1 VIDPAGA
8 AVAGEVHA
16 ALAARGST
24 VAVAESL
31 TAGLVAATLTAIP
44 GASRT
49 FRGGLVVYATD
60 LKASIGGVP
69 PGMLAAH
76 GPVSAPVAQALADS
90 VRHRLGATY
99 GLALTGVAGPD
110 EQDGRP
116 VGTVFVGLAGP
127 TGHQVRLVELP
138 GDREGIREGAVLA
151 ALRLLTEVLP
161 DAPARAAV
169 RNG

>member
-1 VIDPAGA
+1 MIDPAA
-8 AVAGEVHA
+8 AAMAGEVHA
-16 ALAARGST
+16 ALAAHGST

-31 TAGLVAATLTAIP
+31 TAGLLAATLTAIP

-69 PGMLAAH
+69 PDMLDAH

-110 EQDGRP
+110 QQDGKP
-116 VGTVFVGLAGP
+116 IGTVFVGLAGP

-138 GDREGIREGAVLA
+138 GDREDIREAAVRA
-151 ALRLLTEVLP
+151 ALRLLREVLP
-161 DAPARAAV
+161 DTPAREAV